1 MSRTSEAHGGAEVLA
16 GRIRERNMAAGRQ
29 PGRCPN
35 VGGTLRAAIEREA
48 GARCARPPRISLAE
62 RALPAIDPPSPRPSV
77 VRLPP
82 SQSLR
87 RDMMAGKL
95 LMALIAGSF
104 GRTLRS
110 ARRTPPAPQR
120 PLVAPRGDLEA
131 TRFAAPKSRVPGHV
145 PHLVSHLVV
154 PGPIGILLIVLLYM
168 ILPHPFCSQW
178 SCRAPCRAHTRRYFV
193 RRWLLGI
200 CCWAFCFRSSRR

>member
-95 LMALIAGSF
+95 LMALIAGIFRQDAPLGQADADSP
-104 GRTLRS
+104 LR
-110 ARRTPPAPQR
+110 
-120 PLVAPRGDLEA
+120 G
-131 TRFAAPKSRVPGHV
+131 F
-145 PHLVSHLVV
+145 VV
-154 PGPIGILLIVLLYM
+154 P
-168 ILPHPFCSQW
+168 
-178 SCRAPCRAHTRRYFV
+178 TV
-193 RRWLLGI
+193 R
-200 CCWAFCFRSSRR
+200 